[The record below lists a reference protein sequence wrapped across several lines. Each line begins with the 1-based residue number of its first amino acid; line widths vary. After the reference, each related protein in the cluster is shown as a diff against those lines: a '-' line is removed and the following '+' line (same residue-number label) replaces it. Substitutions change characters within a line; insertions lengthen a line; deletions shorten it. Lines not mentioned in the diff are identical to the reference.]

1 MNFLQTH
8 IPPVQTIMEIMISP
22 IIIQKHKQLKSNLM
36 ISMQLL
42 INTLKAIEG
51 MTILNWNI
59 LWLKISMN
67 NLSQIPSNMNKMVII
82 LDPVQM
88 RGNSHTIK
96 TYKNSNNKA
105 NIMLTSILKFLLIFK
120 DSKIDNFNLLIQSL
134 LQS

>member
-1 MNFLQTH
+1 
-8 IPPVQTIMEIMISP
+8 
-22 IIIQKHKQLKSNLM
+22 
-36 ISMQLL
+36 
-42 INTLKAIEG
+42 
-51 MTILNWNI
+51 
-59 LWLKISMN
+59 MN